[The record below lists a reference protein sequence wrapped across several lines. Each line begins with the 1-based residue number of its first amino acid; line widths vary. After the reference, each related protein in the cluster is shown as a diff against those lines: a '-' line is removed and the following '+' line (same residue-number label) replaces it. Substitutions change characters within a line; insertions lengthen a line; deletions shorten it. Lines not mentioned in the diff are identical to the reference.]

1 MRTANCMMGRTYR
14 RVRPGRHHAVSLSQ
28 HLGSTDGSLPL
39 LCESLAVSAPPELPP
54 LVSAALNLSG
64 RRGFVSAT
72 RTETG
77 RLLATLAASRRGLLG
92 ELGTGCGVGSAWL
105 RSGAAEGTK
114 IVTAESDPQLAR
126 AVAELFA
133 ADERIEVLEADWT
146 ALIERGPFALLFVDA
161 REAKLSARD
170 IVADAVEPGGFV
182 VLDDFTPCAGW
193 PPMYEGR
200 VDTLRQ
206 EWLEDERFTTVEV
219 MVAPDAAVLLATRR

>member
-1 MRTANCMMGRTYR
+1 MRS
-14 RVRPGRHHAVSLSQ
+14 VRLSAWDAVSGPGPSLCDSQ
-28 HLGSTDGSLPL
+28 
-39 LCESLAVSAPPELPP
+39 AVSAPPELPP
-54 LVSAALNLSG
+54 LVSAALSLSG

-72 RTETG
+72 RNETG
-77 RLLATLAASRRGLLG
+77 RLLATLAASRRGILG

-105 RSGAAEGTK
+105 RSGAAEGTN

-133 ADERIEVLEADWT
+133 HDDRIEVLEADWT
-146 ALIERGPFALLFVDA
+146 ALLERGPFGLLFVDA

-170 IVADAVEPGGFV
+170 VVAAAVEPGGFV
-182 VLDDFTPCAGW
+182 VLDDFTPSAVW

-206 EWLEDERFTTVEV
+206 EWLQDDRFTTVEV